1 MSIKEFRSLLLMID
15 ENITNEEESSWH
27 IELEYGRETF
37 VPTGE
42 NVQFTENKKTGEKCV
57 IIQITRDL

>member
-1 MSIKEFRSLLLMID
+1 MID

-57 IIQITRDL
+57 IIQITRDI